1 MSEAHKLDRSRPFG
15 TVTPP
20 WQDDDFDRPAFFEQ
34 DGRFFDQFGIEII
47 RGVPLSKMKLEKQET
62 KDDHTQK
69 AEKPPMNPVQLLR
82 QADTMPWSRFK
93 KEAKRIL
100 GDACPA
106 SKAEIK
112 IALEQAIAAYR
123 QRQQV
128 RMARV
133 GQSEEPGTPV
143 VAQSPRNTSVPA
155 PTGPAKGSTSV
166 DLEAWARGKK
176 DYLIGDLRK
185 AFKLKYNKVITE
197 RRDALDFLIEQR
209 VVTPQEARKDIE

>member
-1 MSEAHKLDRSRPFG
+1 
-15 TVTPP
+15 
-20 WQDDDFDRPAFFEQ
+20 
-34 DGRFFDQFGIEII
+34 
-47 RGVPLSKMKLEKQET
+47 
-62 KDDHTQK
+62 
-69 AEKPPMNPVQLLR
+69 
-82 QADTMPWSRFK
+82 
-93 KEAKRIL
+93 
-100 GDACPA
+100 
-106 SKAEIK
+106 
-112 IALEQAIAAYR
+112 
-123 QRQQV
+123 
-128 RMARV
+128 MARV

-155 PTGPAKGSTSV
+155 PTGPAKGSTRV